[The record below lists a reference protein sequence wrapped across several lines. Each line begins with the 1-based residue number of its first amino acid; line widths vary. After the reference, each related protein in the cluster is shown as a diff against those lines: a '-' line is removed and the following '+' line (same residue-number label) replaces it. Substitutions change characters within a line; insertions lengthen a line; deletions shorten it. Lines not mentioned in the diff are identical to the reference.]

1 MHLHLGEEEK
11 QTANTVTLRN
21 AEILCILEGKGC

>member
-11 QTANTVTLRN
+11 QTANAVTLQT
-21 AEILCILEGKGC
+21 AEILCILGGKGY